1 MNNINNMINMMY
13 NNNNGQMMNNIG
25 INPIGINIQTNLMN
39 YSAMNTTTQN
49 VKNIKYYRTI

>member
-25 INPIGINIQTNLMN
+25 INPIGINNQTNLMN

-49 VKNIKYYRTI
+49 VINII